1 MLIRTTTRMFDTDL
15 ESLHAVRLRCLDL
28 IRPLS
33 QADLDR
39 IPALGKWSV
48 GEIVDHIILA
58 GELLQRKMED
68 LIWLK
73 RSGQRPFLRQT
84 FSDIDVGFS
93 FIPKALMPLV
103 DIPFTF
109 FSSFLI
115 GPVRDFVV
123 KHRLILFRAATEA
136 MPRYGLPA
144 DELHRRLLSSFAA
157 LRLIFENNADLDFR
171 ELVAQHSL
179 LGYQNMLELLRF
191 MRNHELR
198 HQQQILEVI
207 DANRRIGGH
216 P

>member
-1 MLIRTTTRMFDTDL
+1 MFDADL
-15 ESLHAVRLRCLDL
+15 EDLQAVRLRSLDL

-33 QADLDR
+33 QVELDR
-39 IPALGKWSV
+39 IPAIGKWSV

-58 GELLQRKMED
+58 GELLRRKMED
-68 LIWLK
+68 LIRLK

-93 FIPKALMPLV
+93 FIPKALLPLV
-103 DIPFTF
+103 DIPFAF

-115 GPVRDFVV
+115 GAVRDFVV

-136 MPRYGLPA
+136 TPRHGLPA
-144 DELHRRLLSSFAA
+144 DELHCRLVSSFAA
-157 LRLIFENNADLDFR
+157 LKLIFENNADLDFR

-179 LGYQNMLELLRF
+179 LGYLNMLELLRF
-191 MRNHELR
+191 MRNHESR

-207 DANRRIGGH
+207 DANRRTGRH
-216 P
+216 R